1 MKLYHFR
8 TKPNPACPPSLKGG
22 RIGWLGV
29 ILFLLLSACNFSP
42 RGSQPAVQAAQI
54 DVQIAVDGETR
65 DLQAPTGATVQQVLD
80 KAGITLATADRV
92 EPPLYTV
99 LNQSGTSL
107 RVVRVKEEFTVE
119 ETVIPFERRMLQTES
134 LPQQQEL
141 LAQRGENGLKEITY
155 RIVYEDGVPIS
166 RRAVSENVLKEAV
179 PEILMVGIQAPF
191 SPVNIP
197 GRLVYLL
204 GSNAWMMEQSTG
216 VRKPVVTTGDLD
228 GRVFSLSTDGSWL
241 LFTRRSE
248 KKDEINTLWAANLS
262 ADPVVLLDLKVSNVV
277 HFADWV
283 PGSTI
288 RVAYSTV
295 EPRPAAPGWQ
305 ANNDLRY
312 LTIYKSG
319 AGSFSSVNFSQS
331 IGGSYGWWG
340 IGYAWAP
347 DGLSLAYSNSNGTGL
362 VGVTKEENPLPL
374 LVFPPF
380 QTHADWAWVPGVSWG
395 PDRQVLYTVDHV
407 APPGSSSPEESP
419 QFDLTAIPISTTVPL
434 HLASD
439 VGMFAYPVA
448 SPIQEQQNGEKGY
461 QVAFLQARF
470 PKQSGTSPYTLV
482 VMDRDGSNQRL
493 LFPPAGEPGLDPQQV
508 VWSPKPLEDTGAF
521 AIAVLYRGNLWLVDA
536 DSGLARQ
543 ITGDG
548 LTSRISW
555 R

>member
-1 MKLYHFR
+1 MLHTLVR
-8 TKPNPACPPSLKGG
+8 WIARGAVVWVCLV
-22 RIGWLGV
+22 LA
-29 ILFLLLSACNFSP
+29 ACNFSP
-42 RGSQPAVQAAQI
+42 RGNQPAAQAEQITVEVTADGGMRTVQVAA
-54 DVQIAVDGETR
+54 
-65 DLQAPTGATVQQVLD
+65 GATVQQVLD

-92 EPPLYTV
+92 EPALYTV
-99 LNQSGTSL
+99 LDRSGASVQ
-107 RVVRVKEEFTVE
+107 VVRVKEEFTVE
-119 ETVIPFERRMLQTES
+119 EAIIPFERRMLQTES

-155 RIVYEDGVPIS
+155 RIVYEDGVPVS
-166 RRAVSENVLKEAV
+166 RRAVNEQVVKEAT

-191 SPVNIP
+191 APVNIP

-228 GRVFSLSTDGSWL
+228 GRIFSLSSDGTWL
-241 LFTRRSE
+241 LFTRRSD
-248 KKDEINTLWAANLS
+248 KKDEINTLWAANLT
-262 ADPVVLLDLKVSNVV
+262 ADPVALLDLKVANVV

-319 AGSFSSVNFSQS
+319 AGSFSTVKFSHS
-331 IGGSYGWWG
+331 IAGSYGWWG
-340 IGYAWAP
+340 VSYAWAP
-347 DGLSLAYSNSNGTGL
+347 DGLSLAYSNSDGVGW
-362 VGVTKEENPLPL
+362 VGVTKEETPQPL

-380 QTHADWAWVPGVSWG
+380 QTRADWAWVPGVAWG

-407 APPGSSSPEESP
+407 APPGSASPEESP
-419 QFDLTAIPISTTVPL
+419 QFDLTAIPISNTVPL

-439 VGMFAYPVA
+439 VGMFAYPVT
-448 SPIQEQQNGEKGY
+448 SPIQERKNGEKAY
-461 QVAFLQARF
+461 QVAYLQARF
-470 PKQSGTSPYTLV
+470 PKQSGTSPYSLV
-482 VMDRDGSNQRL
+482 VMDRDGSNQRV
-493 LFPPAGEPGLDPQQV
+493 LFPEAGEPGLDPQQV
-508 VWSPKPLEDTGAF
+508 VWSSAPLEDTGSF
-521 AIAVLYRGNLWLVDA
+521 AVALLYRGNLWLVDA
-536 DSGLARQ
+536 ASGLARQ

-548 LTSRISW
+548 LTSRITW